1 MRGPFCIYIYLFFRV
16 VWLFCFFFFW
26 LFLLACLIFFSLSL
40 DFDCC
45 SPFRYVFRFSNVPW
59 ALFTQQ
65 RGEKRRRGREIAAA
79 GLTVYFPFNS
89 RVFFR
94 FFFRWFKSILLSKN
108 NSGWE
113 GEAVGG
119 HIELKSYLCPE
130 HYFIICCQMWLPLRL
145 PDETA
150 LS

>member
-1 MRGPFCIYIYLFFRV
+1 MHYFSHIYSYSMICVARFVYTYIFFRF
-16 VWLFCFFFFW
+16 VWLFCFFFFGYFW
-26 LFLLACLIFFSLSL
+26 QLALSFSLSL

-79 GLTVYFPFNS
+79 DLTVYFPFNS

-94 FFFRWFKSILLSKN
+94 FFFGFFSLVQINIAVKKQLGLRGGGGGRAYRTEILSL
-108 NSGWE
+108 
-113 GEAVGG
+113 
-119 HIELKSYLCPE
+119 
-130 HYFIICCQMWLPLRL
+130 LP
-145 PDETA
+145 
-150 LS
+150 